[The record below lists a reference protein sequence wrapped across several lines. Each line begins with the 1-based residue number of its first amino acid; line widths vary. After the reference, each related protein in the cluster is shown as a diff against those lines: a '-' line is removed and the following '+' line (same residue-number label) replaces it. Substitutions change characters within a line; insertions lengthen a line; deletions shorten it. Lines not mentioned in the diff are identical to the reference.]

1 MADRPIER
9 GLADRLVSAVAELGG
24 GVPVDLDRVAN
35 ALGVSAIVRAPM
47 IEDGRTTWEGGRP
60 RIELRDDRPAE
71 RTRFTLA
78 HEIGHIL
85 IARDQTVARRT
96 RDLHADDVETLCD
109 WIAASIL
116 MPRRWVAGYAGRD
129 QYNLSLLRLVAHRA
143 DASMSAAAVRLAE
156 VGNRTCVLLR
166 WQRSPTRWLVV
177 GQAAVPREYAGNLQ
191 ATPETN
197 TILDQLPNRR
207 DSWREVTLGI
217 FGDDVSLLATAH
229 ADRIGSTCVSLLTA
243 LSPS

>member
-24 GVPVDLDRVAN
+24 GVPVDLDRVAD

-47 IEDGRTTWEGGRP
+47 IEDGRTTWEEGRS

-71 RTRFTLA
+71 RAPFTLA

-116 MPRRWVAGYAGRD
+116 MPRRWAAGYAGRD
-129 QYNLSLLRLVAHRA
+129 QYNLSLLRLVVLPV
-143 DASMSAAAVRLAE
+143 MSESGTGLMSTPRRRRISARLSN
-156 VGNRTCVLLR
+156 VGWVNSTRLR
-166 WQRSPTRWLVV
+166 L
-177 GQAAVPREYAGNLQ
+177 
-191 ATPETN
+191 
-197 TILDQLPNRR
+197 
-207 DSWREVTLGI
+207 
-217 FGDDVSLLATAH
+217 SL
-229 ADRIGSTCVSLLTA
+229 R
-243 LSPS
+243 